1 MVALTEQ
8 LALSRARADS
18 MADVRSLNLWGNGLT
33 EVWTQK
39 DGLNAYEWHYCIT
52 REELHYEMPM
62 HSSIAVV
69 LEKRKSAHPSHTNA
83 VVFTNCARRGGNGLR
98 LSLTGIHFVAG
109 YKRGDSLA

>member
-39 DGLNAYEWHYCIT
+39 DGKTAYESHYAPQ
-52 REELHYEMPM
+52 EELHCTM
-62 HSSIAVV
+62 
-69 LEKRKSAHPSHTNA
+69 NA
-83 VVFTNCARRGGNGLR
+83 DALVHGCP
-98 LSLTGIHFVAG
+98 
-109 YKRGDSLA
+109 